1 MYIGAA
7 LVENKMEISKKKKKK
22 IELPYDL
29 ACIYIQKT
37 EIHTNL

>member
-7 LVENKMEISKKKKKK
+7 AVENKMEISKKKKK